1 MKFGKT
7 TRLALAAL
15 LPLALAASP
24 AFGDEPAVAPPAKPP
39 EKTSAAE
46 HAKHGEVLSQ
56 EATDMKA
63 LEAHAA
69 NQHGKQG
76 KPPGG
81 EHGPQHGHPAG
92 GMQHDFSDAERWV
105 KVFDDPDRAKWQ
117 KPEEVVELMEIEPGM
132 QVADIGAG
140 TGYFLGYLA
149 AAVGEEGRVLGLDPE
164 QNLVD
169 HMNKRAAEAGWKR
182 VRAKTIPFDSP
193 GLSDRST
200 DRILIVD
207 TWHHIEN
214 RVEYSKKLA
223 AALAEG
229 GAVYV
234 VDFTMESPVGPS
246 PNHRLEASTVM
257 NELKEGGLLP
267 ELLDETLPH
276 QYIVKARKPG
286 CDCGPQED

>member
-207 TWHHIEN
+207 TWHHIES
-214 RVEYSKKLA
+214 RAAYAAKLRE
-223 AALAEG
+223 ALRPG
-229 GAVYV
+229 GAVVV
-234 VDFTMESPVGPS
+234 VDFTRESPKGP
-246 PNHRLEASTVM
+246 PVQHRLTAEELAGELEA
-257 NELKEGGLLP
+257 GGLVARVVEERLP
-267 ELLDETLPH
+267 YQYVVVGEL
-276 QYIVKARKPG
+276 PG
-286 CDCGPQED
+286 VDG